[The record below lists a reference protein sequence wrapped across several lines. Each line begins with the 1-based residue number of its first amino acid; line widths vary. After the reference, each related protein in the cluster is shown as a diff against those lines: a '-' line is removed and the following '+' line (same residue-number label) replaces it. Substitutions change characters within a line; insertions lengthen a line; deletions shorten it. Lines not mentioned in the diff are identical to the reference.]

1 MPIILVVD
9 DVQTDRE
16 LIGKVVSSTGN
27 TPEYASDGEEAVA
40 KAKATKPS
48 LILLDVVMPKQDGFA
63 TCRKLKKDA
72 DTAGIPVVLVTSKNT
87 DTDKFWGEKQGADG
101 YIVKPFSPEELID
114 TVSVT
119 LGKQARV
126 GTDVEPPMMLEPLQT
141 VPFDV
146 EPH

>member
-27 TPEYASDGEEAVA
+27 TPEYAGDGEEAIGR
-40 KAKATKPS
+40 AKATKPA

-63 TCRKLKKDA
+63 TCRKLKKDP
-72 DTAGIPVVLVTSKNT
+72 DTASIPVVLVTSKNT

-101 YIVKPFSPEELID
+101 YIVKPFSPDELTKMIKKF
-114 TVSVT
+114 V
-119 LGKQARV
+119 
-126 GTDVEPPMMLEPLQT
+126 
-141 VPFDV
+141 
-146 EPH
+146 